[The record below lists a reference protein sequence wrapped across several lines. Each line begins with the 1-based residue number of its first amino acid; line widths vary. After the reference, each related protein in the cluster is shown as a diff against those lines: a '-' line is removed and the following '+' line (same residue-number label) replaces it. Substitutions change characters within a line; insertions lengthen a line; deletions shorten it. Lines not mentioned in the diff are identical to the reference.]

1 MPADGSNSERYYAR
15 FRAVKKRDGADNSCG
30 RLPELSAHP
39 RRSVQWREEHTGTR
53 VACVSTAQMQ
63 PEQPI
68 LIIDD
73 NVNLAKGF
81 ALVLQ
86 RSGYRV
92 NVAYTAEEG
101 LRLAQADNPAAVVV
115 DFRMP
120 FINGAGFLYRLR
132 ACAKHANT
140 PVLVVTAATITDEM
154 RAQIRELRAELR
166 CKPLGVQDLL
176 AEVGALLAEPVSN
189 RATDEPGQFASRA

>member
-1 MPADGSNSERYYAR
+1 
-15 FRAVKKRDGADNSCG
+15 
-30 RLPELSAHP
+30 
-39 RRSVQWREEHTGTR
+39 
-53 VACVSTAQMQ
+53 MQ
-63 PEQPI
+63 PDQPI

-92 NVAYTAEEG
+92 NVAHTAEEG
-101 LRLAQADNPAAVVV
+101 LRLALADNPAAVVV

-132 ACAKHANT
+132 ASPRHSTT
-140 PVLVVTAATITDEM
+140 PVLVVTGAAVTEEM
-154 RAQIRELRAELR
+154 RTELADLRAELR
-166 CKPLGVQDLL
+166 FKPLSVHELL
-176 AEVGALLAEPVSN
+176 AEVSALVGDPVRS
-189 RATDEPGQFASRA
+189 RAATDVSQIAGRA

>member
-1 MPADGSNSERYYAR
+1 
-15 FRAVKKRDGADNSCG
+15 
-30 RLPELSAHP
+30 
-39 RRSVQWREEHTGTR
+39 
-53 VACVSTAQMQ
+53 MQ
-63 PEQPI
+63 PDQPI

-92 NVAYTAEEG
+92 NVAHTAEEG
-101 LRLAQADNPAAVVV
+101 LRLAQAEHPAAVVV

-132 ACAKHANT
+132 ACPKYANT
-140 PVLVVTAATITDEM
+140 PVLVVTGATVTEEM
-154 RAQIRELRAELR
+154 RAELADLHAELR
-166 CKPLGVQDLL
+166 FKPLGIDELL
-176 AEVGALLAEPVSN
+176 AEVGALLEAIRPRVGTDSGHIAG
-189 RATDEPGQFASRA
+189 RA

>member
-1 MPADGSNSERYYAR
+1 M
-15 FRAVKKRDGADNSCG
+15 
-30 RLPELSAHP
+30 
-39 RRSVQWREEHTGTR
+39 T
-53 VACVSTAQMQ
+53 

-92 NVAYTAEEG
+92 NVAHTAEEG
-101 LRLAQADNPAAVVV
+101 LRLAQADTPAAVVV

-120 FINGAGFLYRLR
+120 FINGVGFLYRFR
-132 ACAKHANT
+132 ACPKHTQT
-140 PVLVVTAATITDEM
+140 PVLVVTAATVTEEM
-154 RAQIRELRAELR
+154 RSEFADLHAVLRF
-166 CKPLGVQDLL
+166 KPLGVPELL
-176 AEVGALLAEPVSN
+176 AEIEALVGGSV
-189 RATDEPGQFASRA
+189 RAHPAADAGQIEGRA

>member
-1 MPADGSNSERYYAR
+1 
-15 FRAVKKRDGADNSCG
+15 
-30 RLPELSAHP
+30 
-39 RRSVQWREEHTGTR
+39 
-53 VACVSTAQMQ
+53 MQ
-63 PEQPI
+63 LDQPI

-92 NVAYTAEEG
+92 NVAHTAEEG

-140 PVLVVTAATITDEM
+140 PVLVVTAAAVTDEM
-154 RAQIRELRAELR
+154 RAQLAELRATLR
-166 CKPLGVQDLL
+166 FKPLGVQDLL
-176 AEVGALLAEPVSN
+176 AEVGALVGDPIPA
-189 RATDEPGQFASRA
+189 RASAQPGQIASQA

>member
-1 MPADGSNSERYYAR
+1 MPD
-15 FRAVKKRDGADNSCG
+15 
-30 RLPELSAHP
+30 
-39 RRSVQWREEHTGTR
+39 
-53 VACVSTAQMQ
+53 
-63 PEQPI
+63 QPI

-92 NVAYTAEEG
+92 NVAHTAEEG

-140 PVLVVTAATITDEM
+140 PVLVVTAAAVTDEM
-154 RAQIRELRAELR
+154 RAQLAELRAELR
-166 CKPLGVQDLL
+166 FKPLGVQDLL
-176 AEVGALLAEPVSN
+176 SEVAALVGDPVSP
-189 RATDEPGQFASRA
+189 RASGQPGQVASQA

>member
-1 MPADGSNSERYYAR
+1 MPD
-15 FRAVKKRDGADNSCG
+15 
-30 RLPELSAHP
+30 
-39 RRSVQWREEHTGTR
+39 
-53 VACVSTAQMQ
+53 
-63 PEQPI
+63 QPI

-92 NVAYTAEEG
+92 NVAHTAEEG

-140 PVLVVTAATITDEM
+140 PVLVVTAAAVTDEM
-154 RAQIRELRAELR
+154 RAQLAELRAELR
-166 CKPLGVQDLL
+166 FKPLGVQDLL
-176 AEVGALLAEPVSN
+176 SEVGALVGDPVSP
-189 RATDEPGQFASRA
+189 RASAQSGQVASQA

>member
-1 MPADGSNSERYYAR
+1 MPD
-15 FRAVKKRDGADNSCG
+15 
-30 RLPELSAHP
+30 
-39 RRSVQWREEHTGTR
+39 
-53 VACVSTAQMQ
+53 
-63 PEQPI
+63 QPI

-92 NVAYTAEEG
+92 NVAHTAEEG
-101 LRLAQADNPAAVVV
+101 LRLANAENPAAVVV

-132 ACAKHANT
+132 ACPKHANT
-140 PVLVVTAATITDEM
+140 PVLVLTGATVTDEM
-154 RAQIRELRAELR
+154 RAQLADLHAELR
-166 CKPLGVQDLL
+166 LKPLGVDELL
-176 AEVGALLAEPVSN
+176 AEVGALLDVIRPRIASE
-189 RATDEPGQFASRA
+189 TGQVAGA

>member
-1 MPADGSNSERYYAR
+1 MPD
-15 FRAVKKRDGADNSCG
+15 
-30 RLPELSAHP
+30 
-39 RRSVQWREEHTGTR
+39 
-53 VACVSTAQMQ
+53 
-63 PEQPI
+63 QPI

-92 NVAYTAEEG
+92 NVAHTAEEG

-140 PVLVVTAATITDEM
+140 PVLVVTAAAVTDEM
-154 RAQIRELRAELR
+154 RAQLAELRAELR
-166 CKPLGVQDLL
+166 FKPLGVQDLL
-176 AEVGALLAEPVSN
+176 SEVGALVGDPVGP
-189 RATDEPGQFASRA
+189 RASAQPGQVASQA

>member
-1 MPADGSNSERYYAR
+1 M
-15 FRAVKKRDGADNSCG
+15 
-30 RLPELSAHP
+30 HP
-39 RRSVQWREEHTGTR
+39 D
-53 VACVSTAQMQ
+53 
-63 PEQPI
+63 QPI

-92 NVAYTAEEG
+92 NVAHTAEEG

-132 ACAKHANT
+132 ACAKHAKT

-154 RAQIRELRAELR
+154 RAQLAELRAELR
-166 CKPLGVQDLL
+166 SKPLGVEDLL
-176 AEVGALLAEPVSN
+176 AEVGALVGDPI
-189 RATDEPGQFASRA
+189 RARDSAPPDHIPTRA

>member
-1 MPADGSNSERYYAR
+1 M
-15 FRAVKKRDGADNSCG
+15 
-30 RLPELSAHP
+30 HP
-39 RRSVQWREEHTGTR
+39 D
-53 VACVSTAQMQ
+53 
-63 PEQPI
+63 QPI

-92 NVAYTAEEG
+92 NVAHTAEEG

-132 ACAKHANT
+132 ACAKHAKT

-154 RAQIRELRAELR
+154 RAQLAELRAELR
-166 CKPLGVQDLL
+166 SKPLGVEDLL
-176 AEVGALLAEPVSN
+176 AEVGALVGDPI
-189 RATDEPGQFASRA
+189 RARDSAPPDHVATRA

>member
-1 MPADGSNSERYYAR
+1 
-15 FRAVKKRDGADNSCG
+15 
-30 RLPELSAHP
+30 
-39 RRSVQWREEHTGTR
+39 
-53 VACVSTAQMQ
+53 MQ
-63 PEQPI
+63 PDQPI

-92 NVAYTAEEG
+92 NVAHTAEEG

-140 PVLVVTAATITDEM
+140 PVLVVTAAAVTDEM
-154 RAQIRELRAELR
+154 RAQLAELHAELR
-166 CKPLGVQDLL
+166 FKPLGVQDLL
-176 AEVGALLAEPVSN
+176 SEVSALVGDPISARASAESPDSQPPVGVARTSGSAP
-189 RATDEPGQFASRA
+189 A

>member
-1 MPADGSNSERYYAR
+1 
-15 FRAVKKRDGADNSCG
+15 
-30 RLPELSAHP
+30 
-39 RRSVQWREEHTGTR
+39 
-53 VACVSTAQMQ
+53 MQ
-63 PEQPI
+63 PDQPI

-92 NVAYTAEEG
+92 NVAHTAEEG

-132 ACAKHANT
+132 ASARHANT
-140 PVLVVTAATITDEM
+140 PVLVVTAAAVTDEM
-154 RAQIRELRAELR
+154 RAQLAELRAELR
-166 CKPLGVQDLL
+166 FKPLGVQELL
-176 AEVGALLAEPVSN
+176 AEVGALVGDPVSP
-189 RATDEPGQFASRA
+189 RTSAQPVQIASQA

>member
-1 MPADGSNSERYYAR
+1 MRVSARSRKSPLLTIRAGGGHNCQRPRAEVCSGERILPALALRVNRPP
-15 FRAVKKRDGADNSCG
+15 KM
-30 RLPELSAHP
+30 LSDH
-39 RRSVQWREEHTGTR
+39 
-53 VACVSTAQMQ
+53 
-63 PEQPI
+63 QPI

-92 NVAYTAEEG
+92 NVAHTAEEG
-101 LRLAQADNPAAVVV
+101 LRLAQADNPAAVIV

-132 ACAKHANT
+132 ACPKQANT
-140 PVLVVTAATITDEM
+140 PVLVVTAAAVNDEM
-154 RAQIRELRAELR
+154 RAQLAELRAELR
-166 CKPLGVQDLL
+166 FKPLGVEDLL
-176 AEVGALLAEPVSN
+176 AEVGALVGEPV
-189 RATDEPGQFASRA
+189 RPRGAMDPGQIASRA

>member
-1 MPADGSNSERYYAR
+1 
-15 FRAVKKRDGADNSCG
+15 
-30 RLPELSAHP
+30 
-39 RRSVQWREEHTGTR
+39 
-53 VACVSTAQMQ
+53 MQ
-63 PEQPI
+63 PDQPI

-92 NVAYTAEEG
+92 NVAHTAEEG
-101 LRLAQADNPAAVVV
+101 LRLAQADAPAAVVV

-132 ACAKHANT
+132 ACPKHANT
-140 PVLVVTAATITDEM
+140 PVLVLTGAVVTDEM
-154 RAQIRELRAELR
+154 RAELADLRAEVR
-166 CKPLGVQDLL
+166 FKPIGVEELL
-176 AEVGALLAEPVSN
+176 SEVAALVEAIRPRTVPETGQVAG
-189 RATDEPGQFASRA
+189 RA

>member
-1 MPADGSNSERYYAR
+1 
-15 FRAVKKRDGADNSCG
+15 
-30 RLPELSAHP
+30 
-39 RRSVQWREEHTGTR
+39 
-53 VACVSTAQMQ
+53 MQ

-86 RSGYRV
+86 RSGYHV
-92 NVAYTAEEG
+92 NVAHTAEEG

-140 PVLVVTAATITDEM
+140 PVLVVTAAAVTDEM
-154 RAQIRELRAELR
+154 RAQIAELRAELR
-166 CKPLGVQDLL
+166 FKPLSVQDLL
-176 AEVGALLAEPVSN
+176 AEVGALLAEPVNS
-189 RATDEPGQFASRA
+189 RATDDASQIEGRA

>member
-1 MPADGSNSERYYAR
+1 
-15 FRAVKKRDGADNSCG
+15 
-30 RLPELSAHP
+30 
-39 RRSVQWREEHTGTR
+39 
-53 VACVSTAQMQ
+53 MQ

-140 PVLVVTAATITDEM
+140 PVLVVTAAAVTDEM
-154 RAQIRELRAELR
+154 RAQIAELRAELR
-166 CKPLGVQDLL
+166 YKPLGVQDLL
-176 AEVGALLAEPVSN
+176 AEVGALLAEPVSS
-189 RATDEPGQFASRA
+189 RATDEGSQVASRA

>member
-1 MPADGSNSERYYAR
+1 
-15 FRAVKKRDGADNSCG
+15 
-30 RLPELSAHP
+30 
-39 RRSVQWREEHTGTR
+39 
-53 VACVSTAQMQ
+53 MQ
-63 PEQPI
+63 PDQPI

-92 NVAYTAEEG
+92 NVAHTAEEG
-101 LRLAQADNPAAVVV
+101 LRLAKADSPAAVVV

-140 PVLVVTAATITDEM
+140 PVLVVTAAAVTDEM
-154 RAQIRELRAELR
+154 RAQIAELRAELR

-176 AEVGALLAEPVSN
+176 AEVGALVGDPVSP
-189 RATDEPGQFASRA
+189 RASAQPGQIASQA

>member
-1 MPADGSNSERYYAR
+1 MPD
-15 FRAVKKRDGADNSCG
+15 
-30 RLPELSAHP
+30 
-39 RRSVQWREEHTGTR
+39 
-53 VACVSTAQMQ
+53 
-63 PEQPI
+63 QPI

-92 NVAYTAEEG
+92 NVAHTAEEG

-140 PVLVVTAATITDEM
+140 PVLVVTAAAVTDEM
-154 RAQIRELRAELR
+154 RAQLTELRAELR
-166 CKPLGVQDLL
+166 FKPLGVQDLL
-176 AEVGALLAEPVSN
+176 SEVGALVGEPVSP
-189 RATDEPGQFASRA
+189 RASAQPGQVASQA

>member
-1 MPADGSNSERYYAR
+1 
-15 FRAVKKRDGADNSCG
+15 
-30 RLPELSAHP
+30 
-39 RRSVQWREEHTGTR
+39 
-53 VACVSTAQMQ
+53 MQ
-63 PEQPI
+63 PDQPI

-92 NVAYTAEEG
+92 NVAHTAEEG
-101 LRLAQADNPAAVVV
+101 LRLAQADAPAAVVV

-132 ACAKHANT
+132 ACPRHANT
-140 PVLVVTAATITDEM
+140 PVLVLTGAVVTDEM
-154 RAQIRELRAELR
+154 RGELADLRAEVR
-166 CKPLGVQDLL
+166 FKPLGVEELL
-176 AEVGALLAEPVSN
+176 SEVAALVEAIRPRTVPETGQVAG
-189 RATDEPGQFASRA
+189 RA

>member
-1 MPADGSNSERYYAR
+1 
-15 FRAVKKRDGADNSCG
+15 
-30 RLPELSAHP
+30 
-39 RRSVQWREEHTGTR
+39 
-53 VACVSTAQMQ
+53 MQ
-63 PEQPI
+63 PDQPI

-92 NVAYTAEEG
+92 NVAHTAEEG

-132 ACAKHANT
+132 ACAKHAKT

-154 RAQIRELRAELR
+154 RAQLAELRAELR
-166 CKPLGVQDLL
+166 SKPLGVEDLL
-176 AEVGALLAEPVSN
+176 AEVGALVGDPI
-189 RATDEPGQFASRA
+189 RARDSAPPDHVATRA

>member
-1 MPADGSNSERYYAR
+1 MPD
-15 FRAVKKRDGADNSCG
+15 
-30 RLPELSAHP
+30 
-39 RRSVQWREEHTGTR
+39 
-53 VACVSTAQMQ
+53 
-63 PEQPI
+63 QPI

-92 NVAYTAEEG
+92 NVAHTAEEG

-140 PVLVVTAATITDEM
+140 PVLVVTAAAVTDEM
-154 RAQIRELRAELR
+154 RAQLAELRAELR
-166 CKPLGVQDLL
+166 FKPLGVQDLL
-176 AEVGALLAEPVSN
+176 SEVGALVGDPVSP
-189 RATDEPGQFASRA
+189 RASTQSGQVASQP

>member
-1 MPADGSNSERYYAR
+1 
-15 FRAVKKRDGADNSCG
+15 
-30 RLPELSAHP
+30 
-39 RRSVQWREEHTGTR
+39 
-53 VACVSTAQMQ
+53 MQ

-92 NVAYTAEEG
+92 NVAHTAEEG

-140 PVLVVTAATITDEM
+140 PVLVVTAAAVTDEM
-154 RAQIRELRAELR
+154 RAQIAELRAELR
-166 CKPLGVQDLL
+166 FKPLSVQDLL
-176 AEVGALLAEPVSN
+176 AEVGALLAEPVNS
-189 RATDEPGQFASRA
+189 RATDDASQIEGRA